1 MTIEYQNALTEVE
14 AILKLMTKDM
24 LDKIP
29 NSFLNFIEQKKSKS
43 YIPNLNM
50 ELSLNEQNLL
60 NESRAILS
68 LIYRSYL
75 CNTEEKRKLKIDDS
89 IELAKIHFNQSKTV
103 REKELNTALL
113 NS

>member
-14 AILKLMTKDM
+14 AILKLMPKDM

-29 NSFLNFIEQKKSKS
+29 NSFLNFIEKKKSKT

-50 ELSLNEQNLL
+50 ELSLNEQSLL
-60 NESRAILS
+60 NETRAILS

-75 CNTEEKRKLKIDDS
+75 CNAEEKRKLKIDDS
-89 IELAKIHFNQSKTV
+89 IELAKKQN
-103 REKELNTALL
+103 ELNQKYSYENLFKK
-113 NS
+113 N

>member
-14 AILKLMTKDM
+14 AILKLMSKDM

-50 ELSLNEQNLL
+50 ELSLNET
-60 NESRAILS
+60 RAILS

-75 CNTEEKRKLKIDDS
+75 CNAEEKRKLKIDDS
-89 IELAKIHFNQSKTV
+89 IELVKKEI
-103 REKELNTALL
+103 ELNKKYSYENLFKK
-113 NS
+113 N

>member
-14 AILKLMTKDM
+14 AILKLMPKDI

-50 ELSLNEQNLL
+50 ELPLNEQSLL
-60 NESRAILS
+60 NETRAILS

-75 CNTEEKRKLKIDDS
+75 CNDEEKRKLKIDDN
-89 IELAKIHFNQSKTV
+89 IELVKKQI
-103 REKELNTALL
+103 ELNKKYSYENLFKK
-113 NS
+113 N